1 MPEVITIGEILVEI
15 MRRKSDVPL
24 NETGEFVGP
33 FPSGAP
39 AIFIDTVSRLGKDS
53 GIIGT
58 VGGDDFG
65 EVLFSRLKEDDVDIS
80 QVKKQED
87 EFTGT
92 AFVSYRSDGSRKFIF
107 HVDKSA
113 AGMVAPRDIPED
125 LIKESSALHI
135 TGSSLT
141 MCESMR
147 EACYKAV
154 EIAKENDTLVSFDP
168 NVREETVEGEDFE
181 KIADP
186 VLVVSDLLSPG
197 LKELKISTGIE
208 DEEEAVE
215 KMLEKGVE
223 CVGIKLGEQGCR
235 IYTEGESVESKGYE
249 IDEVDP
255 TGAGDAFSAALLVGW
270 MEDMK
275 IERMAKFANA
285 VGAKAVSKQGP
296 MEGVPLRE
304 EVEEILEKG
313 SIEQ

>member
-1 MPEVITIGEILVEI
+1 LPEVITVGEILVEI

-24 NETGEFVGP
+24 NETGDFVGP

-39 AIFIDTVSRLGKDS
+39 AIFIDTVSRLGRDS

-65 EVLFSRLKEDDVDIS
+65 EVLLSRLKGDDVDIS

-107 HVDKSA
+107 HVDRSA
-113 AGMVAPRDIPED
+113 AGMVAPRDVPED

-197 LKELKISTGIE
+197 LEELKISTGIE

-215 KMLEKGVE
+215 KMLEKGAE
-223 CVGIKLGEQGCR
+223 CVGVKLGEQGCR
-235 IYTEGESVESKGYE
+235 IYTEGETVESKGFE

-275 IERMAKFANA
+275 IERMARFANA
-285 VGAKAVSKQGP
+285 VGAKAVSEQGP
-296 MEGVPLRE
+296 MEGIPWRE
-304 EVEEILEKG
+304 EVEKILEKD
-313 SIEQ
+313 SI

>member
-197 LKELKISTGIE
+197 LEELKISTGIE

>member
-1 MPEVITIGEILVEI
+1 LPEVITIGEILVEI

-197 LKELKISTGIE
+197 LEELKISTGIE

>member
-15 MRRKSDVPL
+15 MRRNTDVSL

-39 AIFIDTVSRLGKDS
+39 AIFIDTVSRLGIDS

-65 EVLFSRLKEDDVDIS
+65 ELLTSRLESDNVDIS
-80 QVKKQED
+80 QVKEKDD

-92 AFVSYRSDGSRKFIF
+92 AFVSNRSDGSRKFIF

-113 AGMVAPRDIPED
+113 AGMVAPKDVPED
-125 LIKESSALHI
+125 LIKDSSALHI

-141 MCESMR
+141 MCETMR

-154 EIAKENDTLVSFDP
+154 KVAKENDTLVSFDP

-181 KIADP
+181 EIADP
-186 VLVVSDLLSPG
+186 VLVASDLLSPG
-197 LKELKISTGIE
+197 LDELKISSGVE
-208 DEEEAVE
+208 DEKEAVE

-235 IYTEGESVESKGYE
+235 IYTEDEKVEASSFE
-249 IDEVDP
+249 VEEVDP
-255 TGAGDAFSAALLVGW
+255 TGAGDAYSAALLVGW
-270 MEDMK
+270 MENMETEK
-275 IERMAKFANA
+275 IGKFANA

-296 MEGVPLRE
+296 MEGIPWRQ
-304 EVEEILEKG
+304 EVEKILEKG
-313 SIEQ
+313 SIE